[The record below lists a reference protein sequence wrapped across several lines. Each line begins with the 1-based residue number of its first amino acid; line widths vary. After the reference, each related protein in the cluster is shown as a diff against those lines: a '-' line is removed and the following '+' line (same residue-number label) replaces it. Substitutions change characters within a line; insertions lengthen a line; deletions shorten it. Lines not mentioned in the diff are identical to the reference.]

1 MDEKIFE
8 YIAVEKT
15 EGAATIMF
23 DRPPLN
29 VLNIAMLRE
38 INFALA
44 ELASDRALR
53 LLVITGRGK
62 AFSAGVDVGEHLP
75 DKAEE
80 MLAVFQQTFDLLASI
95 ESPTIAAINGAALG
109 GGFEVAV
116 FCDIVIAAESAKIG
130 QPEIKLATLPPV
142 AAVLFPRLCGL
153 KRAMELLL
161 TGDAITAREAE
172 RIGLITRA
180 VADTDLQR
188 EVEAMTKKLSSLS
201 PAALRLTKRA
211 ILENANNHLHDALR
225 AADDVCLDM
234 LINLE
239 DTEEGLRAF
248 LEKRPPRWRD
258 R

>member
-1 MDEKIFE
+1 MNRIFE
-8 YIAVEKT
+8 YITVEKT
-15 EGAATIMF
+15 EDVATIILN
-23 DRPPLN
+23 RQPLN
-29 VLNIAMLRE
+29 ILNIAMLRE
-38 INFALA
+38 INFAL
-44 ELASDRALR
+44 EWLASDHALR

-62 AFSAGVDVGEHLP
+62 AFSAGVDVAEHLP

-80 MLAVFQQTFDLLASI
+80 MLAVFQQTFDLLGTI
-95 ESPTIAAINGAALG
+95 ESPIIAAINGAALG
-109 GGFEVAV
+109 GGFEIAV

-161 TGDAITAREAE
+161 TGETITAREAE

-211 ILENANNHLHDALR
+211 ILENADNHLHDGLR
-225 AADDVCLDM
+225 AADDICLDM
-234 LINLE
+234 LLNLG
-239 DTEEGLRAF
+239 DSEEGLRAF

-258 R
+258 L